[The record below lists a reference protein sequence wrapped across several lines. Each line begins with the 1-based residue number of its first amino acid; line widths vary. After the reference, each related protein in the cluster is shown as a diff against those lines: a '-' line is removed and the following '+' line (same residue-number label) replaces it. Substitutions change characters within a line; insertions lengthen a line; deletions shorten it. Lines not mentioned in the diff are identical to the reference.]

1 LIKNNELVHSKNY
14 HVLHRGGIAK
24 YLYNNIYSTAGGISL
39 PLSFNNPI
47 AVINF
52 NNLLGK
58 KYLLSLGVET
68 STTDARFNYWGTV
81 SEAEIRNLI
90 FDRNDVSPSDPNY
103 NRFGLVDYSGFL
115 TSPVP
120 NAGIRR

>member
-1 LIKNNELVHSKNY
+1 
-14 HVLHRGGIAK
+14 
-24 YLYNNIYSTAGGISL
+24 LYNNIYSTAGGISL

-58 KYLLSLGVET
+58 KYLLSLGVGT

-90 FDRNDVSPSDPNY
+90 FDRNDVSPFDPY
-103 NRFGLVDYSGFL
+103 YDRFGVVDYSGFL